1 MLEKVPQISL
11 IWLDLCKSVIS
22 VGLCVLGVPFYLEK
36 SCQIIVVLAFSN
48 QFAM

>member
-11 IWLDLCKSVIS
+11 IWLEVSKIS